1 MEKALPKIWI
11 MLATGE
17 ANPETESHGEPCF
30 VGFPAHRATYAFCHV
45 VSEPLGCT
53 MSSGLRQL
61 KARRVLGAGITIVLF
76 PALLETVLVYMVSSS
91 PASALFLRVSTC

>member
-1 MEKALPKIWI
+1 
-11 MLATGE
+11 
-17 ANPETESHGEPCF
+17 
-30 VGFPAHRATYAFCHV
+30 
-45 VSEPLGCT
+45 

-76 PALLETVLVYMVSSS
+76 PALLETILVYMVSSS